1 MKFMRLVS
9 HEGRKEDHIENS
21 YRFFENRDCKY
32 YPCHKDMSEINC
44 LFCYCPMYRL
54 ERCPGHPDYMEVDG
68 KVIKECTNCTFPH
81 IPENYEKVI
90 KILEKAD

>member
-1 MKFMRLVS
+1 
-9 HEGRKEDHIENS
+9 
-21 YRFFENRDCKY
+21 
-32 YPCHKDMSEINC
+32 MSEINC
-44 LFCYCPMYRL
+44 LFCYCPMYRI
-54 ERCPGHPDYMEVDG
+54 EKCPGHPDYMEVDG